1 MHTIIGLFDL
11 KDGVNPE
18 EYERWARTRYA
29 PVVRSLPSVGDWRAT
44 RASGVFGGSPDT
56 APPYRYFLI
65 IEADLEGIGRDLQ
78 DDRMQTLLAELHE
91 FADPPTLV
99 VTERFA

>member
-1 MHTIIGLFDL
+1 MPTIIGLFDL
-11 KDGVNPE
+11 KSGADPE
-18 EYERWARTRYA
+18 DYERWAQDHYA
-29 PVVRSLPSVGDWRAT
+29 PVVRSLPSIDDWRAF
-44 RASGVFGGSPDT
+44 RASGVFGGASED

-65 IEADLEGIGRDLQ
+65 IEADLEGIGRDLS
-78 DDRMQTLLAELHE
+78 DERMQTLLAELHE

>member
-1 MHTIIGLFDL
+1 MATIFGLFDL
-11 KDGVNPE
+11 KDGVDPE
-18 EYERWARTRYA
+18 EYERWARMRYG
-29 PVVRSLPSVGDWRAT
+29 PVVRDMPSIDHWQAL
-44 RASGVFGGSPDT
+44 RASGTFGANA
-56 APPYRYFLI
+56 APPYRYFLV
-65 IEADLEGIGRDLQ
+65 IEVNDLEGVGRDLT

>member
-1 MHTIIGLFDL
+1 MTTIFGLFDL
-11 KDGVNPE
+11 KDGADPE
-18 EYERWARTRYA
+18 EYERWARVRYA
-29 PVVRSLPSVGDWRAT
+29 PVVRDLPSVDHWQAF
-44 RASGVFGGSPDT
+44 RASGVFGSGA

-65 IEADLEGIGRDLQ
+65 IEADLEGIGRDLS
-78 DDRMQTLLAELHE
+78 DERMQTLLAELHE

>member
-11 KDGVNPE
+11 RDGVDPE
-18 EYERWARTRYA
+18 DYERWARERYA
-29 PVVRSLPSVGDWRAT
+29 PVVRSLPSVDDWRAM
-44 RASGVFGGSPDT
+44 RASGVFGSPGA
-56 APPYRYFLI
+56 APPYRYFLV
-65 IEADLEGIGRDLQ
+65 IEADLEGIGPDLQ
-78 DDRMQTLLAELHE
+78 DDRMQTLLAELHA